1 MLNFYLTKKTENCSI
16 VYRND
21 TETERGDTMG
31 PRFDETQRGRKFY
44 DSQLPKLIKAI
55 EENTAEL
62 KRAND
67 IKEKELASK
76 GADTY
81 EKVRTGADL
90 LQDGRN

>member
-1 MLNFYLTKKTENCSI
+1 MLNFYLTKKTEHCSI

-21 TETERGDTMG
+21 TETKGD
-31 PRFDETQRGRKFY
+31 RKFY

>member
-21 TETERGDTMG
+21 TETK
-31 PRFDETQRGRKFY
+31 RGRKFY

>member
-1 MLNFYLTKKTENCSI
+1 
-16 VYRND
+16 
-21 TETERGDTMG
+21 MG

-67 IKEKELASK
+67 LKEKELASK
-76 GADTY
+76 GADND
-81 EKVRTGADL
+81 EKVRTGTDL